1 MSKHTKESTPV
12 VKAEKKDMNE
22 AAKKDIA
29 TDTAVNKSAKKPR
42 RNVSRGK
49 YQILKVKS
57 KVSLTAHSVRTV
69 TVNSP
74 ALLTNLADEI
84 ETVNLTNYRL
94 TRTFSAYASKSSLK
108 KYQDY
113 FNDTLSLLDSLIED
127 ELARNT
133 HILKQYQAKG
143 YAFNFAGT
151 PAEIEY
157 KITRSE
163 VDQLLDIYL
172 KLDKL
177 LTCATWLEKT
187 NYWDMIELRDYQNS
201 WLSVMTNFKKSLRSL
216 SDKLQ
221 RQFKLKVQVRGERPD
236 RSAVDFGKLNEFLFN
251 ARRDYL
257 DALRTASPTKDN
269 AA

>member
-1 MSKHTKESTPV
+1 MPKDNIESAQTR
-12 VKAEKKDMNE
+12 ANE
-22 AAKKDIA
+22 PAAKKDGQA
-29 TDTAVNKSAKKPR
+29 NKPKPSASTKGQNNAR
-42 RNVSRGK
+42 RKSNRNRGK

-84 ETVNLTNYRL
+84 EAVNLTNYRL
-94 TRTFSAYASKSSLK
+94 TRTFSAYGSKSSLS

-113 FNDTLSLLDSLIED
+113 FNDSLALLDSLIDD

-143 YAFNFAGT
+143 YSFNFAGT

-157 KITRSE
+157 KITRSQ

-177 LTCATWLEKT
+177 LTTATWLEKT
-187 NYWDMIELRDYQNS
+187 NYWDMMQLRDYQNS
-201 WLSVMTNFKKSLRSL
+201 WLSVLTNFKKSLRSL

-221 RQFKLKVQVRGERPD
+221 RQYKLRVQVRGERPD
-236 RSAVDFGKLNEFLFN
+236 RSQVDFGKVNEFLFN

-257 DALRTASPTKDN
+257 SSLQSTSQKDN